1 MTCVRTV
8 DGALHIENVPLSR
21 IAREYGTPCYVYS
34 KAFLQNAYAEM
45 AAAFD
50 NLDCLIC
57 YAVKANSNLAVLN
70 LFARLGAGFDI
81 VSGGELERVIA
92 AGGDPSKTV
101 FSGVGKSAAEI
112 RLGLARKIKCFN
124 IESEDELFR
133 VDDIARASNLRA
145 PISLRVNPDVDAK
158 THPYIATGLKSNKF
172 GVAYAQA
179 RALYR
184 KAASLAYVDIR
195 GIDCHIGSQITELA
209 PFADAI
215 DKLLALV
222 DELAEDGIALE
233 HIDIGGGLGIRYR
246 DETPPAIAD
255 YARIVEQRFASR
267 PCKLLLEP
275 GRALVGNSGV
285 LLTRVEYL
293 KRGAEKN
300 FAIVDAGMNDLMRP
314 ALYGAY
320 HEIVAADVRNQP
332 QILYDVVGPVCE
344 SGDFFG
350 RDRSLAIEQ
359 NDLLAILSAGA
370 YGISMASHYNSR
382 PAPSEVMVD
391 GDDIHEI
398 RPREKIADLFS
409 SEKLLP

>member
-1 MTCVRTV
+1 MNAVHAV
-8 DGALHIENVPLSR
+8 DGVLHIEDVPLAR
-21 IAREYGTPCYVYS
+21 IARDYGTPCYVYS
-34 KAFLQNAYAEM
+34 KAKLQSAYAEL
-45 AAAFD
+45 ADAFA
-50 NLDCLIC
+50 NLDTLIC

-92 AGGDPSKTV
+92 AGGDPAKTV

-112 RLGLARKIKCFN
+112 RLGLARKILCFN

-133 VDDIARASNLRA
+133 IDDLARASNLRA
-145 PISLRVNPDVDAK
+145 PISLRVNPDDDAK

-184 KAASLAYVDIR
+184 KAASLGYVDIR
-195 GIDCHIGSQITELA
+195 GIDCHIGSQITELE

-215 DKLLALV
+215 DKLLLLV
-222 DELAEDGIALE
+222 DQLAEDGIALE
-233 HIDIGGGLGIRYR
+233 HIDLGGGLGIRYR
-246 DETPPAIAD
+246 DEQPPSFAD
-255 YARIVEQRFASR
+255 YARVVEQRFGGR
-267 PCKLLLEP
+267 DTKLLLEP
-275 GRALVGNSGV
+275 GRALVGNAGV

-314 ALYGAY
+314 ALYDAY
-320 HEIVAADVRNQP
+320 HEIVAVDARHQP
-332 QILYDVVGPVCE
+332 EISYDVVGPVCE

-350 RDRSLAIEQ
+350 RDRLLAIEQ

-370 YGISMASHYNSR
+370 YGISMASHYNTR
-382 PAPSEVMVD
+382 PAPPEIIVD
-391 GDDIHEI
+391 GNDIHEI
-398 RPREKIADLFS
+398 RPREKISELFS

>member
-1 MTCVRTV
+1 MNAVHSI
-8 DGALHIENVPLSR
+8 DGVLHIENVPLAR

-34 KAFLQNAYAEM
+34 KAALQSTYVEL
-45 AAAFD
+45 AAAFA
-50 NLDCLIC
+50 NRETLIC

-92 AGGDPSKTV
+92 AGGDPGKTV

-112 RLGLARKIKCFN
+112 RLALDRKILCFN

-133 VDDIARASNLRA
+133 IDDLARAANLRA

-184 KAASLAYVDIR
+184 KAHALGYVDIH
-195 GIDCHIGSQITELA
+195 GIDCHIGSQITALE

-215 DKLLALV
+215 DKLLALI
-222 DELAEDGIALE
+222 DQLSQDGIALD
-233 HIDIGGGLGIRYR
+233 HIDIGGGLGIRYGS
-246 DETPPAIAD
+246 EQPPSFAN
-255 YARIVEQRFASR
+255 YARIVEQRFAGR
-267 PCKLLLEP
+267 KTKLLLEP
-275 GRALVGNSGV
+275 GRSLVGNAGL

-293 KRGAEKN
+293 KRSIDKN

-314 ALYGAY
+314 ALYEAF
-320 HEIVAADVRNQP
+320 HEIVAVDAREAP
-332 QILYDVVGPVCE
+332 EITYDVVGPVCE
-344 SGDFFG
+344 SADFFG

-370 YGISMASHYNSR
+370 YGFSMASHYNTR
-382 PAPSEVMVD
+382 PAPPELIVD
-391 GDDIHEI
+391 GIDIHEV
-398 RPREKIADLFS
+398 RPREKIFELFS